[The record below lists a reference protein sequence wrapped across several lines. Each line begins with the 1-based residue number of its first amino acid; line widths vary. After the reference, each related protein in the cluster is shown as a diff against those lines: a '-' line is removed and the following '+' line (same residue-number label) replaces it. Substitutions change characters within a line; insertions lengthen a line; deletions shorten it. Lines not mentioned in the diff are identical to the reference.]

1 MRQHEESF
9 EAMSTTGELGAK
21 AQHER
26 TCGTLAMLDSLTGR
40 FAADPAKAL
49 VMSHIGQLVSDGYA
63 EWSLLDNGDVELR
76 FLSGEVFLLAD
87 TTITRVI

>member
-1 MRQHEESF
+1 MP
-9 EAMSTTGELGAK
+9 
-21 AQHER
+21 
-26 TCGTLAMLDSLTGR
+26 DSLTGR
-40 FAADPAKAL
+40 FAVDPAKAL

-76 FLSGEVFLLAD
+76 FLSGEVFVLAD

>member
-1 MRQHEESF
+1 MP
-9 EAMSTTGELGAK
+9 
-21 AQHER
+21 
-26 TCGTLAMLDSLTGR
+26 DSPRGR
-40 FAADPAKAL
+40 VAVDPAKAL

-87 TTITRVI
+87 TTITRLI